1 MFRKRILFVLF
12 SLLGSSLT
20 AQLTISSPL
29 NNAVYQ
35 RNASSQASLIINGL
49 YTQEIVT
56 SIQARLLNPDGNLP
70 ILGFDWTIIVKN
82 PTKGTFS
89 GQLNQVPAG
98 WYILE
103 VKAVRAGVSVASSS
117 INRIGIGDVFMIAG
131 QSNAQGWTGGNP
143 VEATN
148 PKVVTHDFNMYCR
161 NEVIPFPLFQQI
173 QSNSKTSIGGRDAW
187 CYGKLG
193 DNIVSTTGFPVAFF
207 NGAAS
212 GSKVDNWTQSINGS
226 ATTHP
231 FTLAQ
236 FCSLQEENGIR
247 PENMPPQS
255 AFFGM
260 PYLNFKKGLNF
271 YNSMF
276 GARSV
281 LWHQGESDNVTVTPT
296 QTSLGYQTGLNTLI
310 NQSRNDFSANLPW
323 VIARVSFINQS
334 SDVVLTTAQ
343 TGMLNLPNQIFLGPE
358 TDDLNNNNPSYAN
371 SRDLDNVH
379 FKNQGLIE
387 LANRWSNFLNPT
399 FFTNSTPV
407 IANTPP
413 QVTTSFVNNTTI
425 LMSVPAIYSSY
436 KWVAADGGGNFGF
449 GNASVGNSNTLQ
461 KTSGTYRCWVTTAN
475 GNMQISA
482 PVNVNQVINLGLNP
496 MICSQ
501 NVFLSD
507 LKYVN
512 ASNSQGPIELNKT
525 NGANG
530 DGDGS
535 AIVLKGIPYS
545 KGMGVS
551 ANSEITYNLPV
562 GQFFRLRAKLGIG
575 DEISN
580 MCNNTGGVI
589 FNVFGDGNLIY
600 TSPTV
605 FRNSALINLDVS
617 ILSYSSIKLTVEEVA
632 NSSICNLAIWADP
645 VLLCVIADNEPPTAP
660 NNLVLSDT
668 LTKCLTFQWAAS
680 IDNLAVQGYKVYKD
694 NVFLTT
700 VAANVL
706 NYTLSGLVG
715 AQAVVFGVEAIDANN
730 NSSTRTNLNASTV
743 NIDVKYGVNDAVTYI
758 CTNQTYLP
766 ITRIP
771 STGIFSIVP
780 GFGGTV
786 NPTTGAFMGT
796 TVNRQY
802 SLSYTIGSGNPQC
815 ESAPSFV
822 LSTTPPPTSPVITS
836 DKIII
841 NIGTPVN
848 LVSSGC
854 NLGILSWSF
863 SNSSAL
869 NIQHSPNSTTTYRS
883 VCQQSQCFVYSNPI
897 LVKVLPNCHSVI
909 TFTNPVDNLSTN
921 INALSFNTSTQI
933 TASNQIVPSNNVTYQ
948 AAKSILLNP
957 GFKINPGVIF
967 TAKIQNCPN

>member
-1 MFRKRILFVLF
+1 MFRKSILFLLF

-35 RNASSQASLIINGL
+35 RNGSSQATIIINGL

-56 SIQARLLNPDGNLP
+56 SIQARLLNPVGNLP
-70 ILGFDWTIIVKN
+70 IPGFDWIIIVKN

-131 QSNAQGWTGGNP
+131 QSNAQGWFGGNP
-143 VEATN
+143 PAASS
-148 PKVVTHDFNMYCR
+148 PKVLTHDFNMYCR
-161 NEVIPFPLFQQI
+161 NEIIPFPFFQQI
-173 QSNSKTSIGGRDAW
+173 QSSTKTSIGGRDAW

-193 DNIVSTTGFPVAFF
+193 DNIVNSTGFPVAFF

-231 FTLAQ
+231 FTGQQ
-236 FCSLQEENGIR
+236 FCFLSEENGI
-247 PENMPPQS
+247 NPQPTD
-255 AFFGM
+255 AAQFYGL
-260 PYLNFKKGLNF
+260 PYLNFKKGLNY

-276 GARSV
+276 GARAV
-281 LWHQGESDNVTVTPT
+281 LWHQGESDNVTVTPSRT
-296 QTSLGYQTGLNTLI
+296 GPNYQTGLTTLI
-310 NQSRNDFSANLPW
+310 NQSRTDFASTLPW
-323 VIARVSFINQS
+323 VVSRASYINGS
-334 SDVVLTTAQ
+334 SDVVITNAQ
-343 TGMLNLPNQIFLGPE
+343 TAMQNEGNQIFLGPSS
-358 TDDLNNNNPSYAN
+358 DDLNNVTNPG
-371 SRDLDNVH
+371 SRDDVDVH
-379 FKNQGLIE
+379 FRNQGLVE
-387 LANRWSNFLNPT
+387 LANRWSNFINPA

-413 QVTTSFVNNTTI
+413 QITTSFVNNSTVLMTI
-425 LMSVPAIYSSY
+425 QAIYSSY

-449 GNASVGNSNTLQ
+449 GNASEGSSNTLQ
-461 KTSGTYRCWVTTAN
+461 RTSGTYRCWVATAN

-482 PVNVNQVINLGLNP
+482 PVNVNQVIILGLNNVV
-496 MICSQ
+496 CSQ

-507 LKYVN
+507 LKYVT

-530 DGDGS
+530 DGDGFS
-535 AIVLKGIPYS
+535 ILLKNVSYS
-545 KGMGVS
+545 KGLGVS
-551 ANSEITYNLPV
+551 ANSEITYNIPD

-589 FNVFGDGNLIY
+589 FKVFGDGNLIY

-617 ILSYSSIKLTVEEVA
+617 ILSYSSIKLTVQEVA
-632 NSSICNLAIWADP
+632 NSSICNMAIWADP
-645 VLLCVIADNEPPTAP
+645 VLLCVVADNEPPTAP
-660 NNLVLSDT
+660 NNLVLSNT

-680 IDNLAVQGYKVYKD
+680 SDNLAVQGYKVYKD

-743 NIDVKYGVNDAVTYI
+743 EIDVKYGVNDAVTYI

-771 STGIFSIVP
+771 STGTFSINSGV
-780 GFGGTV
+780 GGTV

-796 TVNRQY
+796 TVNGQY
-802 SLSYTIGSGNPQC
+802 SLIYTIGSGNPQC

-822 LSTTPPPTSPVITS
+822 LNTTTPPTSPAITS
-836 DKIII
+836 DKKII

-897 LVKVLPNCHSVI
+897 LVKVLPNCHSVL
-909 TFTNPVDNLSTN
+909 TFANPVDDLSTN
-921 INALSFNTSTQI
+921 INALSFNTNTQI

-948 AAKSILLNP
+948 AANSILLNP
-957 GFKINPGVIF
+957 GFKINSGVIF